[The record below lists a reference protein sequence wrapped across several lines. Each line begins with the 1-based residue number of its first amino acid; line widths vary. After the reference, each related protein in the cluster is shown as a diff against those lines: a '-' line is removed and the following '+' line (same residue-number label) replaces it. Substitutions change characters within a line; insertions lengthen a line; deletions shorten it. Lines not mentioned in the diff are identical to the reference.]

1 MNKKDVVIYKAL
13 EKIKEA
19 TVAAKPA
26 KKPTFAKTIKKA
38 PIVKASQGVQATVAA
53 KPAKKPTFAKTIKKA
68 PIVKAS
74 QGGHLKPVKK

>member
-1 MNKKDVVIYKAL
+1 MNKKDVAIYKAL

-26 KKPTFAKTIKKA
+26 KTPTFAKTITKA
-38 PIVKASQGVQATVAA
+38 PIA
-53 KPAKKPTFAKTIKKA
+53 K
-68 PIVKAS
+68 VS